1 MGEWERGAWPGGSGQ
16 CVCRIWAAW
25 GSNRETAAAWEN
37 GREGHGLVD
46 LGSAYVG
53 FGRRGDQIERRR
65 RHGRMGERGMA
76 WWIWAMRMSDLG
88 GVGRSNKE
96 TAAAWE
102 NGREGHG
109 LVDLGSAYVGFGRR
123 GDQIERRRRHGRMG
137 ERGMAWWIWAVRMS
151 DLGGVGIK

>member
-37 GREGHGLVD
+37 GREG
-46 LGSAYVG
+46 
-53 FGRRGDQIERRR
+53 
-65 RHGRMGERGMA
+65 MA
-76 WWIWAMRMSDLG
+76 WWIWAVRMSDLG
-88 GVGRSNKE
+88 GVGRSNRE

-109 LVDLGSAYVGFGRR
+109 LVDLGSAYVGFGRCR
-123 GDQIERRRRHGRMG
+123 DQIERRRRHGRMR
-137 ERGMAWWIWAVRMS
+137 ERERERERKAT
-151 DLGGVGIK
+151 K